1 MKTQDDLGDSTKW
14 SLGDVNEYG
23 RVMKT
28 VEQRVE
34 SLKEMCNAHR
44 RTIRDVERTM
54 LRGKLLIFARC
65 SFRWLTAL
73 VANTRKEEITRF
85 SKASTDAEFARILKA
100 RTLGPE
106 HLETQ
111 SQLRRQIR
119 VSTTYLIGYLT

>member
-34 SLKEMCNAHR
+34 SLKEMRNAHR

-54 LRGKLLIFARC
+54 LRGKLWFWFLAC
-65 SFRWLTAL
+65 
-73 VANTRKEEITRF
+73 AN
-85 SKASTDAEFARILKA
+85 DL
-100 RTLGPE
+100 L
-106 HLETQ
+106 HW
-111 SQLRRQIR
+111 
-119 VSTTYLIGYLT
+119 